1 MEDCMTI
8 EFNVTVDDFIAFNL
22 FHFKNSPAFQRQLL
36 ITRSAFAFILAAILS
51 LPCPVLVGQLS
62 YVAFLFP
69 IVGIVVG
76 IIAFL
81 AYPRMHE
88 QNLRKQLPKMLNE
101 GGNEGVI
108 GKQKIVITPE
118 AVINETPAGEQKAFW
133 SSVDKIVETSDYIF
147 LYVSSMSAAIIP
159 RSAFP
164 SEEQRNAFLELAK
177 QYHHS
182 ATGRRSSTISS

>member
-1 MEDCMTI
+1 MENSMTI
-8 EFNVTVDDFIAFNL
+8 EFIVTIEDFVAFNL
-22 FHFKNSPAFQRQLL
+22 FHSKNSPTLQRQLL
-36 ITRSAFAFILAAILS
+36 ITRSTLAFVVAAILF
-51 LPCPVLVGQLS
+51 LPCPVLVGELS

-69 IVGIVVG
+69 IVGIIVG
-76 IIAFL
+76 IIFFL

-101 GGNEGVI
+101 GTNESVI
-108 GKQKIVITPE
+108 GKQTIIITPE
-118 AVINETPAGEQKAFW
+118 AVINETPTGEQKAFW

-147 LYVSSMSAAIIP
+147 LYVSSVSAAIIP

-177 QYHHS
+177 QYHQS